1 MDHGIRVEL
10 GAKELASDGDSR
22 GVLFTLEALPYSFQ
36 PTSNDVRRW
45 GYFRAMVCDHD
56 QRSLQ

>member
-1 MDHGIRVEL
+1 MDHGTRIEL

-36 PTSNDVRRW
+36 PTSNDVRHC
-45 GYFRAMVCDHD
+45 GYFRPMVCDHD
-56 QRSLQ
+56 